1 MLPTCRPHDLLISL
15 AFSMMAGCFWLVV
28 TAEFIGSENE
38 GGEKFMRLFWLGFAV
53 GVLSAFAFAWGYQR
67 FKYGRE
73 LSLRVTCSSNLIAAS
88 RVLLSYS
95 GRHQGEFP
103 LSLDEAKS
111 EFQAYPDPDAR
122 GGCPKAR
129 DEFPPNE
136 GWRSYLYI
144 PPRKDAPDDTPIL
157 LCWRHPE
164 LIAVTKNG
172 ALKRWHK

>member
-1 MLPTCRPHDLLISL
+1 
-15 AFSMMAGCFWLVV
+15 
-28 TAEFIGSENE
+28 
-38 GGEKFMRLFWLGFAV
+38 MRLFWLGFAV
-53 GVLSAFAFAWGYQR
+53 GVLSAFAFAWGYQ
-67 FKYGRE
+67 KVNHVLE
-73 LSLRVTCSSNLIAAS
+73 LSRMATCGSSLDAVHHI
-88 RVLLSYS
+88 VQVYS
-95 GRHQGEFP
+95 EHHRGEFP
-103 LSLDEAKS
+103 LTLDEVKS
-111 EFQAYPDPDAR
+111 ELQANPEAR